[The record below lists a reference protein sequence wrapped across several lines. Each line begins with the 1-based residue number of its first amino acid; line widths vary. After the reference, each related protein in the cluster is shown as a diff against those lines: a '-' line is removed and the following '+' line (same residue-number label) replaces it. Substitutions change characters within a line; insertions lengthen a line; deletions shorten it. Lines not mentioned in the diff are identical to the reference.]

1 MDEVERAQ
9 ECAVVGHDPGL
20 DELHLG
26 FGGAAM
32 ASTCRRCGGLIYE
45 GSGSE
50 RDERAGRRPQLWA
63 D

>member
-1 MDEVERAQ
+1 MDEVERAL
-9 ECAVVGHDPGL
+9 ECDAVGHDL
-20 DELHLG
+20 EVHELHLG
-26 FGGAAM
+26 FSGAQM

-50 RDERAGRRPQLWA
+50 RDERAGRRPRLWT